1 MNLVLPIILWL
12 SLINEDNNVLLSQKK
27 VAIKDI
33 KSKGL
38 ERSL

>member
-33 KSKGL
+33 KSKVL
-38 ERSL
+38 